1 MMLTTVYTVLQP
13 SLYAT
18 PVNVPAMSTL
28 KERLTRAMAHAKKDN
43 QSKLARE
50 VGVTRAAV
58 SKWMS
63 TATTSLQTEHAF
75 RVARYLGVNPQW
87 LATGEGTMLETEDPD
102 RALIDAAREEDP
114 TFASFL
120 QDYRK
125 LSSVEK
131 TMVRT
136 VVVSLARAHDPIY
149 QAFEKDQ
156 RAINRKRDGKRAA
169 VPAKSNS

>member
-1 MMLTTVYTVLQP
+1 MLTTVYSNVQP
-13 SLYAT
+13 SLYT
-18 PVNVPAMSTL
+18 TLVNVRRMSTL
-28 KERLTRAMAHAKKDN
+28 KERLTQAMAHANKDN

-75 RVARYLGVNPQW
+75 RVAKYLGVNPQW
-87 LATGEGTMLETEDPD
+87 LATGEGSMLDSDDPD
-102 RALIDAAREEDP
+102 RSLIDAAREEDP
-114 TFASFL
+114 SFASFL

-149 QAFEKDQ
+149 LEYEQARRSEVA
-156 RAINRKRDGKRAA
+156 RRPTKRSPVK
-169 VPAKSNS
+169 P